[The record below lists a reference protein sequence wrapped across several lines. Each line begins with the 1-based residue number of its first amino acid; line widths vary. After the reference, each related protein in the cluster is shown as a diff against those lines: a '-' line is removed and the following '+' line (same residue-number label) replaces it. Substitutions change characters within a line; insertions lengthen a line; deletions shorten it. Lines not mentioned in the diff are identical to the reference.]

1 MMRASIDS
9 KWLPQRDKKKK
20 EKSMGNGRTGNL
32 SLSFLSFPAGVK
44 LRIRTDEEGN
54 EAILD
59 P

>member
-1 MMRASIDS
+1 VES
-9 KWLPQRDKKKK
+9 
-20 EKSMGNGRTGNL
+20 GRTGNL

>member
-1 MMRASIDS
+1 VLLLTGSGYR
-9 KWLPQRDKKKK
+9 RDKKGKQQSV
-20 EKSMGNGRTGNL
+20 ERGRTGNL